1 MPIIDNLVKD
11 MTTAE
16 KLEKLEEEGKNL
28 TQVRRLFWFG
38 IKLQGV
44 YLNYLVIASWSL

>member
-1 MPIIDNLVKD
+1 MVKE

-16 KLEKLEEEGKNL
+16 ILEKLEEEGKNL